1 MRPLPDTPGDSDVVH
16 RDEVQTLARGGGGQ
30 VLARRSGRA
39 RKVMRKVRFPSSLEL
54 ACLCACVCIQAT
66 TLVLLSPRVTLSLNM
81 SITLIW
87 H

>member
-1 MRPLPDTPGDSDVVH
+1 MRPLPDTPGASDVVH
-16 RDEVQTLARGGGGQ
+16 RDEVQTMARGGGGQ

-54 ACLCACVCIQAT
+54 VCLRACVCIQAST
-66 TLVLLSPRVTLSLNM
+66 PVMLSPRVTLSLIM